1 MQEFFE
7 WQSVRGLNKQTSGL
21 PISLP
26 LGYLSLWR
34 LIASIRTATK
44 ELPLK
49 RTISALA
56 KNEPGVLA
64 TLATEFGKYEA
75 NILSLAA
82 GETENPE
89 VSRIVVCLEGD
100 GGAIDEAERY
110 LDSLDAIIQIDD
122 LSRKDFV
129 DRELVMIKV
138 AMDRERTGQLMQIF
152 EVFRANVVGMGQET
166 ITVEL
171 SGDQERVDGLIQ
183 MLIPY
188 GIKSMCRSGMIALK
202 RGDE

>member
-1 MQEFFE
+1 
-7 WQSVRGLNKQTSGL
+7 
-21 PISLP
+21 
-26 LGYLSLWR
+26 
-34 LIASIRTATK
+34 
-44 ELPLK
+44 LK
-49 RTISALA
+49 RTLSALC
-56 KNEPGVLA
+56 KNKPGVLA
-64 TLATEFGKYEA
+64 QMAQECGKYDA

-89 VSRIVVCLEGD
+89 VSRIVLCLDGD
-100 GGAIDEAERY
+100 DAAIDEVERY
-110 LDSLDAIIQIDD
+110 LAGLDVIIQIDD
-122 LSRKDFV
+122 LSRKNFV

-138 AMDRERTGQLMQIF
+138 AMNPQQTGQLMQIF

-166 ITVEL
+166 VTVEL

>member
-1 MQEFFE
+1 M
-7 WQSVRGLNKQTSGL
+7 
-21 PISLP
+21 
-26 LGYLSLWR
+26 
-34 LIASIRTATK
+34 
-44 ELPLK
+44 K
-49 RTISALA
+49 RTLSALA

-64 TLATEFGKYEA
+64 ELASEFGKSDA

-89 VSRIVVCLEGD
+89 ISRIVLRLEGD
-100 GGAIDEAERY
+100 AEAIKAAEKY
-110 LDSLDAIIQIDD
+110 LESLDVIIQIDD

-129 DRELVMIKV
+129 DRELVMIKI
-138 AMDRERTGQLMQIF
+138 AMSPENTGQLMQIF
-152 EVFRANVVGMGQET
+152 EVFRADVVGMGQET

-171 SGDQERVDGLIQ
+171 AGDQERIEGLIQ
-183 MLIPY
+183 MLLPY

>member
-1 MQEFFE
+1 M
-7 WQSVRGLNKQTSGL
+7 
-21 PISLP
+21 
-26 LGYLSLWR
+26 
-34 LIASIRTATK
+34 
-44 ELPLK
+44 K
-49 RTISALA
+49 RTLSALA

-64 TLATEFGKYEA
+64 ELASEFGKSDA

-89 VSRIVVCLEGD
+89 ISRIVLRLEGD
-100 GGAIDEAERY
+100 DAAITAAEKY

-129 DRELVMIKV
+129 DRELVMIKI
-138 AMDRERTGQLMQIF
+138 AMSPDSTGQLMQIF
-152 EVFRANVVGMGQET
+152 EVFRANVVGMGQDT

-171 SGDQERVDGLIQ
+171 AGDQERIEGLIQ
-183 MLIPY
+183 MLLPY

>member
-1 MQEFFE
+1 M
-7 WQSVRGLNKQTSGL
+7 
-21 PISLP
+21 
-26 LGYLSLWR
+26 
-34 LIASIRTATK
+34 
-44 ELPLK
+44 K
-49 RTISALA
+49 RTLSALC
-56 KNEPGVLA
+56 KNKPGVLA
-64 TLATEFGKYEA
+64 QMALECGKYDA

-89 VSRIVVCLEGD
+89 VSRIVLCVDGD
-100 GGAIDEAERY
+100 DTAVDEIERY
-110 LDSLDAIIQIDD
+110 LDSLDVVIQIDD

-138 AMDRERTGQLMQIF
+138 AMDRTQTAQLMQIF
-152 EVFRANVVGMGQET
+152 DVFRANVVGMGQET

-171 SGDQERVDGLIQ
+171 SGDQERVDGLIK
-183 MLIPY
+183 MLVPY

>member
-1 MQEFFE
+1 M
-7 WQSVRGLNKQTSGL
+7 
-21 PISLP
+21 
-26 LGYLSLWR
+26 
-34 LIASIRTATK
+34 
-44 ELPLK
+44 K
-49 RTISALA
+49 RTISALC

-64 TLATEFGKYEA
+64 KMATEFGRYEA

-89 VSRIVVCLEGD
+89 VSRIVLCIDGD
-100 GGAIDEAERY
+100 DAAIDEVERY
-110 LDSLDAIIQIDD
+110 LHGLDGVIQVDD

-129 DRELVMIKV
+129 DRELVMIKI
-138 AMDRERTGQLMQIF
+138 AMDPKNTGQLMQIF
-152 EVFRANVVGMGQET
+152 EVFRANVVGMGERS

-183 MLIPY
+183 MLVPY

-202 RGDE
+202 RGDD

>member
-1 MQEFFE
+1 M
-7 WQSVRGLNKQTSGL
+7 R
-21 PISLP
+21 
-26 LGYLSLWR
+26 
-34 LIASIRTATK
+34 RT
-44 ELPLK
+44 L
-49 RTISALA
+49 SALC
-56 KNEPGVLA
+56 KNKPGVLA
-64 TLATEFGKYEA
+64 QMAQECGKYDA

-89 VSRIVVCLEGD
+89 VSRIVLRVDGD
-100 GGAIDEAERY
+100 DEAIDQVEQY
-110 LDSLDAIIQIDD
+110 LAGLDVIIQIDD

-138 AMDRERTGQLMQIF
+138 GMNREQTGQLMQIF

-183 MLIPY
+183 MLVPY

>member
-1 MQEFFE
+1 M
-7 WQSVRGLNKQTSGL
+7 
-21 PISLP
+21 
-26 LGYLSLWR
+26 
-34 LIASIRTATK
+34 
-44 ELPLK
+44 K
-49 RTISALA
+49 RTLSALA

-64 TLATEFGKYEA
+64 ELALQFGKSDA

-89 VSRIVVCLEGD
+89 VSRIVLRLEGND
-100 GGAIDEAERY
+100 VAIDAAGKY
-110 LDSLDAIIQIDD
+110 LDSLDSIIQIDD

-129 DRELVMIKV
+129 DRELVMIKI
-138 AMDRERTGQLMQIF
+138 AMSPANTGQLMQIF

-171 SGDQERVDGLIQ
+171 SGDQERVEGLIQ
-183 MLIPY
+183 MLVPY

>member
-1 MQEFFE
+1 L
-7 WQSVRGLNKQTSGL
+7 R
-21 PISLP
+21 
-26 LGYLSLWR
+26 
-34 LIASIRTATK
+34 RT
-44 ELPLK
+44 L
-49 RTISALA
+49 SALC

-64 TLATEFGKYEA
+64 QMAQECGKYDA

-89 VSRIVVCLEGD
+89 VSRIVLRIDGD
-100 GGAIDEAERY
+100 DAAIDKVERY
-110 LDSLDAIIQIDD
+110 LDSLDVIIQIDD

-129 DRELVMIKV
+129 DRELVMVKV
-138 AMDRERTGQLMQIF
+138 AMDREQTGQLMQIF

>member
-1 MQEFFE
+1 M
-7 WQSVRGLNKQTSGL
+7 
-21 PISLP
+21 
-26 LGYLSLWR
+26 
-34 LIASIRTATK
+34 
-44 ELPLK
+44 K

-56 KNEPGVLA
+56 RNEPGVLA
-64 TLATEFGKYEA
+64 KMAAEFGRYEA

-89 VSRIVVCLEGD
+89 ISRIVIRLEGD
-100 GGAIDEAERY
+100 GGAIDDVESY
-110 LDSLDAIIQIDD
+110 LDSLDGVIQVDD

-138 AMDRERTGQLMQIF
+138 AMDREQTGQLMQIF
-152 EVFRANVVGMGQET
+152 EVFRANVVGMGEET

-171 SGDQERVDGLIQ
+171 AGDQERVEGLIQ
-183 MLIPY
+183 MLVPY